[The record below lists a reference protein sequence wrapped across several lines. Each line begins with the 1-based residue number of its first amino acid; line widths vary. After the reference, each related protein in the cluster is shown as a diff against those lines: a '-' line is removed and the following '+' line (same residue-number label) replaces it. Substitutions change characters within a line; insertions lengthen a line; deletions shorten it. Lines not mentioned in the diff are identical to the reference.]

1 MGLGAD
7 GLGALLVS
15 WLHGVRSLEWPSA
28 PRSRRTFRGR
38 RQPSETVTQTGSPR
52 LCPYEEVVAIPE
64 EVIDQMA
71 SAEALDS
78 QDNRGAGVSVAG
90 EGGDS
95 SHEGLPCSEW
105 ALGLSADAVGP
116 VEWWPP
122 KRLKPYAARH
132 VSLPPFRGS
141 PSWAILQHLV
151 RESGVREPLL
161 VLPDGQVVDGV
172 HRLEL
177 AKALGLPEVPVRVL
191 TVPRPLRD
199 SDRVQLE
206 TTLAVLAAGR
216 RHIAPSRV
224 QGLLLGLTQAELAAG
239 VLNRGVANLRRGR
252 APAPGP
258 QGPTQRALA
267 ASTGVSPR
275 TVRRLVRVGREGP
288 EDLRRAVAS
297 GEVSV
302 KEADRRLAAA
312 RTGTPPSGPLI
323 LRARP
328 PEAAGLGDPE
338 PLGNQLRRTPRRMTN
353 GAGRAPASI
362 TAGPP
367 PKVTVP
373 AAEPLTAPATAQR
386 PAAVQAFVALCHE
399 LDSATERFRQ
409 QTAHWTGAQRDR
421 RRLTIRQTAEHLSEQ
436 LEWMQGAEATNR
448 EPSPR

>member
-1 MGLGAD
+1 M
-7 GLGALLVS
+7 
-15 WLHGVRSLEWPSA
+15 
-28 PRSRRTFRGR
+28 
-38 RQPSETVTQTGSPR
+38 TQTGSSR
-52 LCPYEEVVAIPE
+52 LYPYEEVVAIPD
-64 EVIDQMA
+64 EVIDPVA
-71 SAEALDS
+71 SAEAVDS
-78 QDNRGAGVSVAG
+78 RGDQGAGVPGAG
-90 EGGDS
+90 EGGES
-95 SHEGLPCSEW
+95 SREGLPCSVW
-105 ALGLSADAVGP
+105 ALGLPADAVGS

-132 VSLPPFRGS
+132 VTLPPFRGS

-161 VLPDGQVVDGV
+161 ILPDGQVVDGL

-191 TVPRPLRD
+191 TVPKPLRD

-239 VLNRGVANLRRGR
+239 VLNRGIANLRRGR

-312 RTGTPPSGPLI
+312 RTGTPPGGPLI

-328 PEAAGLGDPE
+328 SATGRNAPGPPGKD
-338 PLGNQLRRTPRRMTN
+338 RRTSHTAAS
-353 GAGRAPASI
+353 GASRPVAIVAPASLPAA
-362 TAGPP
+362 TASSAGPP
-367 PKVTVP
+367 TVP
-373 AAEPLTAPATAQR
+373 PSVDL
-386 PAAVQAFVALCHE
+386 PAAVQAFMGLCQE
-399 LDSATERFRQ
+399 LDLATDRFRRE
-409 QTAHWTGAQRDR
+409 TAHWTGAQRDR
-421 RRLTIRQTAEHLSEQ
+421 RRLTIQQTAEHLSEQ
-436 LEWMQGAEATNR
+436 LEWMQGAEATHR

>member
-1 MGLGAD
+1 
-7 GLGALLVS
+7 
-15 WLHGVRSLEWPSA
+15 
-28 PRSRRTFRGR
+28 
-38 RQPSETVTQTGSPR
+38 
-52 LCPYEEVVAIPE
+52 VVAIPE

-71 SAEALDS
+71 SAEVLES

-90 EGGDS
+90 DGGES
-95 SHEGLPCSEW
+95 SREGLPCSVW
-105 ALGLSADAVGP
+105 ALGLPADAVGP

-132 VSLPPFRGS
+132 VTLPPFRGS
-141 PSWAILQHLV
+141 ASWAILQHLV

-177 AKALGLPEVPVRVL
+177 AKVLGLPEVPVRVL

-199 SDRVQLE
+199 SDRMQLE

-216 RHIAPSRV
+216 RHIAQSRV
-224 QGLLLGLTQAELAAG
+224 PGLLLGLTQAELAAG
-239 VLNRGVANLRRGR
+239 VLNRGIANLRRGR

-275 TVRRLVRVGREGP
+275 TVRRLVRVGRDGP

-297 GEVSV
+297 GDVSV
-302 KEADRRLAAA
+302 KEADRRLAVA
-312 RTGTPPSGPLI
+312 RAGPPPGGPLI
-323 LRARP
+323 LRARA
-328 PEAAGLGDPE
+328 PEAAGRDNPE
-338 PLGNQLRRTPRRMTN
+338 PPGRERRRTPHRMTN
-353 GAGRAPASI
+353 GAGQVPAII
-362 TAGPP
+362 TPVPP
-367 PKVTVP
+367 LEVTVP
-373 AAEPLTAPATAQR
+373 AARPSTAPAA
-386 PAAVQAFVALCHE
+386 AHLADAVQAIVALCHE
-399 LDSATERFRQ
+399 LDAATERFRR

-436 LEWMQGAEATNR
+436 LEWMQGAEATHR

>member
-1 MGLGAD
+1 MA
-7 GLGALLVS
+7 VS
-15 WLHGVRSLEWPSA
+15 AEQPAH
-28 PRSRRTFRGR
+28 FRGR
-38 RQPSETVTQTGSPR
+38 RQPSGTVTQTGSSR
-52 LCPYEEVVAIPE
+52 LYPYEEVVAIAE

-71 SAEALDS
+71 SAEVLES
-78 QDNRGAGVSVAG
+78 QDNRAAGVSVAG
-90 EGGDS
+90 EGGES
-95 SHEGLPCSEW
+95 SREGLPCSVW
-105 ALGLSADAVGP
+105 ALGVPADAVGP

-122 KRLKPYAARH
+122 KRLKPYAPRH
-132 VSLPPFRGS
+132 VTLPPFRGS

-161 VLPDGQVVDGV
+161 ILPDGQVVDGV

-191 TVPRPLRD
+191 PVAKPLRD
-199 SDRVQLE
+199 SDRIQLE

-239 VLNRGVANLRRGR
+239 VLNRGIANLRRGR

-275 TVRRLVRVGREGP
+275 TVRRLVRVGREGS
-288 EDLRRAVAS
+288 ENLRRAVAS

-302 KEADRRLAAA
+302 KAADRRLAAA

-328 PEAAGLGDPE
+328 SEAGRNDPG
-338 PLGNQLRRTPRRMTN
+338 PPGKDRRTSRR
-353 GAGRAPASI
+353 AASRASRPLAIVAPASLPAATAPI
-362 TAGPP
+362 AGPP
-367 PKVTVP
+367 NVP
-373 AAEPLTAPATAQR
+373 ASVDL
-386 PAAVQAFVALCHE
+386 PAAVQTFVALCHE
-399 LDSATERFRQ
+399 LDAATERFRR

-436 LEWMQGAEATNR
+436 LEWMQGAEATHR

>member
-1 MGLGAD
+1 
-7 GLGALLVS
+7 
-15 WLHGVRSLEWPSA
+15 
-28 PRSRRTFRGR
+28 
-38 RQPSETVTQTGSPR
+38 
-52 LCPYEEVVAIPE
+52 VVAIPE
-64 EVIDQMA
+64 EVIDQVA
-71 SAEALDS
+71 SAEVLDP

-90 EGGDS
+90 EGDES
-95 SHEGLPCSEW
+95 SREGPCSVW
-105 ALGLSADAVGP
+105 ALGLPADAVGP

-122 KRLKPYAARH
+122 KRLKPYAPRH
-132 VSLPPFRGS
+132 VALPPFRGS

-191 TVPRPLRD
+191 PVPKPVRD
-199 SDRVQLE
+199 SDRIQLE

-216 RHIAPSRV
+216 RHIAPSHV

-239 VLNRGVANLRRGR
+239 VLNRGIANLRRGR

-258 QGPTQRALA
+258 RGPTQRTLA

-275 TVRRLVRVGREGP
+275 TVRRLMRVGREGP

-312 RTGTPPSGPLI
+312 RTGPPPSGPLI

-328 PEAAGLGDPE
+328 SETGRNDPE
-338 PLGNQLRRTPRRMTN
+338 PPGKDRRTSRTAAN
-353 GAGRAPASI
+353 GASRPLAIVAPASLPAA
-362 TAGPP
+362 TASSAGPP
-367 PKVTVP
+367 TVP
-373 AAEPLTAPATAQR
+373 TSVDL
-386 PAAVQAFVALCHE
+386 PAAVHTFVVLCHE
-399 LDSATERFRQ
+399 LDAATERFRR

-421 RRLTIRQTAEHLSEQ
+421 RRLTIRQTAAHLSEQ

-448 EPSPR
+448 EPRPR

>member
-1 MGLGAD
+1 
-7 GLGALLVS
+7 
-15 WLHGVRSLEWPSA
+15 
-28 PRSRRTFRGR
+28 
-38 RQPSETVTQTGSPR
+38 
-52 LCPYEEVVAIPE
+52 VVAIPE
-64 EVIDQMA
+64 EVIDQVA
-71 SAEALDS
+71 SAEVMDP

-90 EGGDS
+90 EGSES
-95 SHEGLPCSEW
+95 SSEGLPCSVW
-105 ALGLSADAVGP
+105 ALGLPADAVGP
-116 VEWWPP
+116 VEWWSP
-122 KRLKPYAARH
+122 KRLKPYAPRH
-132 VSLPPFRGS
+132 VRLPTFRGS
-141 PSWAILQHLV
+141 STWAILQHLV

-161 VLPDGQVVDGV
+161 ILPDGQVVDGM

-191 TVPRPLRD
+191 TVPKPLRD

-252 APAPGP
+252 TPAPEP
-258 QGPTQRALA
+258 QGPTQHALA

-275 TVRRLVRVGREGP
+275 TVRRLVRVGRDGP

-312 RTGTPPSGPLI
+312 RTNLPPGGPLI
-323 LRARP
+323 LRARLP
-328 PEAAGLGDPE
+328 KAAGRNDPGPSVKE
-338 PLGNQLRRTPRRMTN
+338 HGRTPRTVAS
-353 GAGRAPASI
+353 GASRPLAIVAPASLPAA
-362 TAGPP
+362 TASSAGPP
-367 PKVTVP
+367 TVP
-373 AAEPLTAPATAQR
+373 VSVDL
-386 PAAVQAFVALCHE
+386 PAAVQTFVALCHE
-399 LDSATERFRQ
+399 LDAATERFRR

-436 LEWMQGAEATNR
+436 LEWMQGAEATHR